1 VAWIIQNIGGL
12 NVVLTSPQLDLQTLM
27 GGGGGG
33 GGEAAGWATES
44 IEISWKK
51 RRHVV
56 FMEREPKTLFWAES
70 NQLLETWRRRL
81 VSNMTFIILI

>member
-1 VAWIIQNIGGL
+1 
-12 NVVLTSPQLDLQTLM
+12 VVLTSPQLDLQTLM
-27 GGGGGG
+27 GGGEAGEG

-44 IEISWKK
+44 IETSWKK

-70 NQLLETWRRRL
+70 YQLLETRGDPWCP
-81 VSNMTFIILI
+81 T